1 MKTRRFFHNM
11 LNSYGV
17 QAARDYLL
25 AGHVI
30 TRLEAMVLFAVPDL
44 TKIVSDLRSEG
55 YEVKR
60 QVVQLSRAIRRVNEA
75 ATLVPPVS
83 LPVSD
88 IRLTEYWIAM

>member
-1 MKTRRFFHNM
+1 MKTRRFFQEM

-44 TKIVSDLRSEG
+44 TKIISDLRCAG
-55 YEVKR
+55 YDVKR
-60 QVVQLSRAIRRVNEA
+60 QNVPLARAIRRVNEA
-75 ATLVPPVS
+75 ASLVPPAS

-88 IRLTEYWIAM
+88 IQVTEYWIAM